1 MKLES
6 LELAF
11 QVTYSLIVCR
21 HLRVHA
27 VLVLHD
33 LVHDKLGI
41 PPDLEVTDPELNS
54 YSEVVD

>member
-6 LELAF
+6 VELAF
-11 QVTYSLIVCR
+11 QDTYSLIVCR

-33 LVHDKLGI
+33 LVHDKLGSS
-41 PPDLEVTDPELNS
+41 PDLEATNLELNS